1 MITLPGGKMKTK
13 SSFKNKLKVLGIT
26 GALLFSSLNMK
37 DIKAAESYKLHND
50 VNTYY
55 SADDARNKTN
65 AVKKYSKGNY
75 YIYKTYN
82 GMVNISTVE
91 DQAGAWINPKDNL
104 ELAKGKTMYV
114 ANNVNMR
121 SKASVKSAK
130 VNYLLKGEEVL
141 AEDMGNWFKVAFD
154 GSLGYVSKNFL
165 SEKYVSDLN
174 YSTMYIEN
182 NVNVRK
188 GPATDFAR
196 TGYLERGSKVEAVRT
211 GNWYRVSNGQAE
223 GFVHKNFITNKPV
236 IDSSTELTNKI
247 VSKALEYKG
256 YPYVWGSK
264 NPSVGF
270 DCSGLIHYVYKTTTG
285 DGLGAST
292 HQQILRGRTVSSNNM
307 KPGDLM
313 FFGSVSN
320 PFHVAMYIGNNK
332 MIHAATPSQGVI
344 IQDANNS
351 WAASNLATVKRIVE

>member
-1 MITLPGGKMKTK
+1 MKTK

-55 SADDARNKTN
+55 SAYDAKNKTN
-65 AVKKYSKGNY
+65 AVKKYGKGNY
-75 YIYKTYN
+75 YIYKNYD

-91 DQAGAWINPKDNL
+91 NQAGAWINPKENIAL
-104 ELAKGKTMYV
+104 ENGNTMYIK
-114 ANNVNMR
+114 NNVNVR
-121 SKASVKSAK
+121 SSRSVNSAK
-130 VNYLLKGEEVL
+130 INYLLKGEEVI
-141 AEDMGNWFKVAFD
+141 AENMGNWYKIVFNGNTGYINKNFI
-154 GSLGYVSKNFL
+154 SESYVSN
-165 SEKYVSDLN
+165 LN
-174 YSTMYIEN
+174 YSNMYIAN

-188 GPATDFAR
+188 GPSTDFKKEE
-196 TGYLERGSKVEAVRT
+196 YLEKGSKVQALKS
-211 GNWYRVSNGQAE
+211 GDWYKVISNEAE
-223 GFVHKNFITNKPV
+223 GFVHKNFITNKPI
-236 IDSSTELTNKI
+236 IDSSTELANKI
-247 VSKALEYKG
+247 VNKALQYNG

-264 NPSVGF
+264 NPNVGF
-270 DCSGLIHYVYKTTTG
+270 DCSGLIHYVYKSTTG

-292 HQQILRGRTVSSNNM
+292 HQQILRGKTVSRNNM

-332 MIHAATPSQGVI
+332 MIHAATPAQGVI